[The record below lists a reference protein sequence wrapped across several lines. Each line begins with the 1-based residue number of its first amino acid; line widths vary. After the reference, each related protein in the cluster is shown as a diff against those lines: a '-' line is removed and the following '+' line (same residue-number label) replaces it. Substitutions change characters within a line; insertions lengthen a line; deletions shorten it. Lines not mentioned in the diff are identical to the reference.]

1 MTSLENANPTI
12 YQQTKDREITQAE
25 EDDDVVDEFDS
36 REIFGIL
43 LRGIPTPT

>member
-12 YQQTKDREITQAE
+12 YEQTQEREITLAD
-25 EDDDVVDEFDS
+25 EDDDVVDEFDR

-43 LRGIPTPT
+43 YMRQ